1 MDFPPV
7 FQPRDE
13 IVAVGGEEGVEVVD
27 KAVEVGEI
35 EVGEIEVDEVVEGE
49 ARS

>member
-27 KAVEVGEI
+27 KAVEVE
-35 EVGEIEVDEVVEGE
+35 EIEVDDVDEGE